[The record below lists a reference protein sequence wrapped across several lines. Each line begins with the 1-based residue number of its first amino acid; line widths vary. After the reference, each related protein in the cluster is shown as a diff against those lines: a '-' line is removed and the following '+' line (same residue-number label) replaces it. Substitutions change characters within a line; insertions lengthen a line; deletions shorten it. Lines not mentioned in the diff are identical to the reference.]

1 MNSFNAYQNN
11 ERPQTSTPLKPEYH
25 FAQNDSEEHHEE
37 NQKGTRFLGMKA
49 VAVLNKWFEENK
61 GYPYPDEP
69 TTDMIAKM
77 AGNLPSFLLLFNP
90 FN

>member
-25 FAQNDSEEHHEE
+25 FAQNDMDGHHEE

-69 TTDMIAKM
+69 ATDMIAKM
-77 AGNLPSFLLLFNP
+77 AGNLTF
-90 FN
+90 